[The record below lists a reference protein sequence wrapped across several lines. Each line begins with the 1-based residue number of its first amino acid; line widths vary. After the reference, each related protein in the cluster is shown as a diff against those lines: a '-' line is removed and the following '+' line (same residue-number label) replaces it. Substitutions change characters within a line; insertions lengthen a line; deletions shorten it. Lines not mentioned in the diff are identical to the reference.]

1 MTNAK
6 KPDMQ
11 PAGIALIALSCIW
24 GYNWVVMK
32 ECLKYAGPFDFAA
45 LRSFI
50 GALSLF
56 IVMIW
61 MRKPLRPKELMM
73 TVILGLFTT
82 TGCVGLVAWSLDTGA
97 VGKTA
102 ILVYFMPFWVLVTAW
117 PLLGER
123 IRGLQWAAVIL
134 AFAGLVVILEPWNL
148 HGSMKSKLL
157 AILSGVAWGASALYA
172 KVIHKRVRFDLL
184 SLTTWQMFF
193 GALPLLAVAFLVPAR
208 PIQWTVYFTVGT
220 IYSSVISQ
228 AAALLL
234 WFYILQRLPAGIAS
248 MGTLATP
255 VIGII
260 AAAIELGER
269 PTMMEAGGMTMIL
282 AGLALL
288 SLYTITVQ
296 WRVRQDS
303 RQR

>member
-1 MTNAK
+1 MNGK
-6 KPDMQ
+6 KHFMQ
-11 PAGIALIALSCIW
+11 PATAALIALSLIW

-32 ECLKYAGPFDFAA
+32 ECLRYAGPFDFAA
-45 LRSFI
+45 MRSFI
-50 GALSLF
+50 GAVSLF
-56 IVMIW
+56 IIMIW
-61 MRKPLRPKELMM
+61 MKKPFKPQEILM
-73 TVILGLFTT
+73 TIILGLFTT

-134 AFAGLVVILEPWNL
+134 AFAGLLVILEPWNL
-148 HGSMKSKLL
+148 HGSLKSKLL

-172 KVIHKRVRFDLL
+172 KVIHKRVKFDLL
-184 SLTTWQMFF
+184 SLTAWQMLF
-193 GALPLLAVAFLVPAR
+193 GSLPLLAVALLVPSR
-208 PIQWTVYFTVGT
+208 PIEWTSYFIAGT

-228 AAALLL
+228 AIALLI
-234 WFYILQRLPAGIAS
+234 WFYILQKLPAGIAS

-255 VIGII
+255 VIGIT
-260 AAAIELGER
+260 AAALELGER
-269 PTMMEAGGMTMIL
+269 PTMMEAGGMAMIM

-288 SLYTITVQ
+288 SLYAITLHWNVK
-296 WRVRQDS
+296 S
-303 RQR
+303 APPEK

>member
-1 MTNAK
+1 MNRK
-6 KPDMQ
+6 KPFMQ
-11 PAGIALIALSCIW
+11 PAAIALIVLSCIW

-45 LRSFI
+45 LRSII
-50 GALSLF
+50 GAVSLL

-61 MRKPLRPKELMM
+61 MRKPLRPQEIMK
-73 TVILGLFTT
+73 TIILGFFTT

-123 IRGLQWAAVIL
+123 IRGLQWAAVVL

-148 HGSMKSKLL
+148 HGSLKSKLL

-172 KVIHKRVRFDLL
+172 KVIHKRVKFDLL

-193 GALPLLAVAFLVPAR
+193 GSLPLLVVAFLTPSR
-208 PIQWTVYFTVGT
+208 PIEWTNYFIVGT
-220 IYSSVISQ
+220 VYSSVISQ

-234 WFYILQRLPAGIAS
+234 WFYILQKLPAGIAS

-269 PTMMEAGGMTMIL
+269 PTMIEAGGMTMIL
-282 AGLALL
+282 TGLSLL
-288 SLYTITVQ
+288 SLYTISLHWKVKPAPPEK
-296 WRVRQDS
+296 
-303 RQR
+303 